1 VTDGPFGRSSLGLLQ
16 RLRPEPVDVDDLSDA
31 VDAVLP
37 DLVTAQ
43 LRISVVDRAA
53 DGPVVVLEED
63 ERYLRVHLA
72 DLAADMTDAGVRATP
87 EAIEAALV
95 AWVDRRP
102 VCDDA
107 AATAGI
113 AVLDWTDATE
123 TAIGWRVVVRRRD
136 VLVPWTPSPAA
147 DLRVLH
153 RVRSAAIGR
162 ADGVELDLRIE
173 GPVGLWSH
181 PAAPLLATAGLV
193 APERMIERT
202 AAAGLDLAEMSV
214 VVTPRRPVA
223 CAGPA
228 VAARLAGETGEAC
241 VILPWQ
247 ALADLPWI

>member
-16 RLRPEPVDVDDLSDA
+16 RLRPEPVAVDDLRDA

-37 DLVTAQ
+37 DLATAD
-43 LRISVVDRAA
+43 LRISVV

-87 EAIEAALV
+87 EAIEAALL

-102 VCDDA
+102 VSDDA
-107 AATAGI
+107 AATTGV
-113 AVLDWTDATE
+113 AVLDWTDGTE
-123 TAIGWRVVVRRRD
+123 TAVGWRVVVRRRD
-136 VLVPWTPSPAA
+136 VLVPWIPSPAA
-147 DLRVLH
+147 DLLLVH
-153 RVRSAAIGR
+153 RVRSAAVGR

-181 PAAPLLATAGLV
+181 PTAPLLATAGLV
-193 APERMIERT
+193 APERMIARI
-202 AAAGLDLAEMSV
+202 AAAGLELAEMSV

-241 VILPWQ
+241 VILPWRS
-247 ALADLPWI
+247 LADLPWL

>member
-1 VTDGPFGRSSLGLLQ
+1 VSDGPFGRSSLGLLQ
-16 RLRPEPVDVDDLSDA
+16 RLRPDPVDVDELRDA
-31 VDAVLP
+31 VDALLP

-43 LRISVVDRAA
+43 LRISVIDRAT

-63 ERYLRVHLA
+63 ERYLRVHLV

-102 VCDDA
+102 VSDDA
-107 AATAGI
+107 AATAGV

-123 TAIGWRVVVRRRD
+123 TALGWRVVVHRRD
-136 VLVPWTPSPAA
+136 VLVPWTPSPSA
-147 DLRVLH
+147 DRRVRH

-162 ADGVELDLRIE
+162 ADAVELDLRIE

-181 PAAPLLATAGLV
+181 PTAPLLATAGLV
-193 APERMIERT
+193 APERMIART

-223 CAGPA
+223 CAGST

-247 ALADLPWI
+247 ALAGLPWA

>member
-1 VTDGPFGRSSLGLLQ
+1 VSDGPFGRSSLGLLQ
-16 RLRPEPVDVDDLSDA
+16 RLRPERVDVEDLRDA
-31 VDAVLP
+31 ADAVLP
-37 DLVTAQ
+37 GLATAD

-102 VCDDA
+102 VSDDA
-107 AATAGI
+107 AATSGI

-123 TAIGWRVVVRRRD
+123 TAIGWRVAVRRGD
-136 VLVPWTPSPAA
+136 VLVPWAPSAAA
-147 DLRVLH
+147 DPRVVH
-153 RVRSAAIGR
+153 RVRSAATGR
-162 ADGVELDLRIE
+162 AGAVELDLRIE

-181 PAAPLLATAGLV
+181 PTAPLLATAGLV
-193 APERMIERT
+193 TPERMIARI
-202 AAAGLDLAEMSV
+202 AAAGLELAEMSV

-228 VAARLAGETGEAC
+228 IAERLAGETGEAC
-241 VILPWQ
+241 VILPWR
-247 ALADLPWI
+247 ALADLPWF

>member
-1 VTDGPFGRSSLGLLQ
+1 
-16 RLRPEPVDVDDLSDA
+16 
-31 VDAVLP
+31 VLP

-43 LRISVVDRAA
+43 LRISVVDPAA

-63 ERYLRVHLA
+63 ERCLRVHLA

-123 TAIGWRVVVRRRD
+123 SAIGWRVVVRRRD

-247 ALADLPWI
+247 ALADLPWG